1 MEFASSRSLMT
12 TYRWCWCSCCFCA
25 FSCCCCRCCTP
36 RYSMTTYRL
45 NNLQLVW
52 KLRCIFVCMQIV
64 FCETLDLVSG
74 DHRFYGDSSKQDP
87 MPRQILMNLIRNFKS
102 DNCPMTQYQVNKT
115 YFHPRCM
122 KCQVC
127 GELQTS
133 RYITYKDLPI
143 CEEHYKVCITH
154 KCITLAIHR

>member
-64 FCETLDLVSG
+64 FCERLDLVSG

-102 DNCPMTQYQVNKT
+102 DNCPMTQC
-115 YFHPRCM
+115 PIP
-122 KCQVC
+122 
-127 GELQTS
+127 GEQDVLPPAVYEMPSVRGAADIEIHHLQRS
-133 RYITYKDLPI
+133 SHL
-143 CEEHYKVCITH
+143 
-154 KCITLAIHR
+154 